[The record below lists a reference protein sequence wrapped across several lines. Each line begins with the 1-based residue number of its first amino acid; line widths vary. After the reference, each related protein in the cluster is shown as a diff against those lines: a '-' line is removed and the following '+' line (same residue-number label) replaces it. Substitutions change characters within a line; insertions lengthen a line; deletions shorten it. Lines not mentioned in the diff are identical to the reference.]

1 MLGRIAVEL
10 GLQVFMR
17 CNGEDVKWYG
27 EIKRGEQFYIRTAQN
42 IKVWVLRIEEI
53 EVNLSEKLLEVEL
66 LYDLT

>member
-1 MLGRIAVEL
+1 MAARRGVSPAGKFWEGDLIRMLGRIAVEL

-42 IKVWVLRIEEI
+42 IKV
-53 EVNLSEKLLEVEL
+53 
-66 LYDLT
+66 